1 MTWRDS
7 RGQIFYVFCARYL
20 SRVIYLECVLLL
32 FIIYRS
38 VHLTCIISSRDV
50 QCRSSTEISE
60 TNNAAEFPAAEI
72 STYDGRKL
80 PLCVSQSP
88 LDFRMSPHRLSSR
101 SQKEVS
107 PQGRN
112 KKISRQIILRTD
124 IHEEVEVVAFIPIEH
139 YLIYSCQ

>member
-20 SRVIYLECVLLL
+20 SHVIYLECVLLL

-38 VHLTCIISSRDV
+38 VHLTCIISSRDA
-50 QCRSSTEISE
+50 QCQSSTEISE

-80 PLCVSQSP
+80 PLCVSQP
-88 LDFRMSPHRLSSR
+88 PMDFRTSPRRLSSQ
-101 SQKEVS
+101 SQEEVL
-107 PQGRN
+107 PQGGN
-112 KKISRQIILRTD
+112 KKILRQITLKAGMN
-124 IHEEVEVVAFIPIEH
+124 EEVEVVVFTSIEH
-139 YLIYSCQ
+139 NPIQLF